1 MADIIFKID
10 HNKIF
15 NKPTANSIFYSI
27 KYSNQSLSPN
37 NTINYSF
44 INSTNDIIYVAVL
57 RIKESATQYYYAP
70 IIVSKNQDAVC
81 FNAKLNSTT
90 PQTVSSPAGS
100 VQFDGET
107 YYYGKVI
114 GASPYL
120 VSEAKN
126 PIIINIQDSSLYI
139 SEIDGNID
147 ISGDCIV
154 YQAQTTYNNTTS
166 EYDIDNIEDVVLDM
180 LADESKYT
188 FSKDKLLNIEY
199 LSQSSPNPNEIFYG
213 IVSNKGNVELLDID
227 NEILTL
233 VNDGTLKK
241 QDLKCSVYVNNN
253 LITKGIIVGKNYSI
267 KEKKLQIS
275 FTSGVDLL
283 SNISYD
289 RQYFSNLVYT
299 SKDSYETKEDI
310 SVYDLMID
318 LMSKSNI
325 QLFESNVD
333 FSDYAISYDFQKYT
347 IDNYL
352 KGLVIQYPYIKKDT
366 SLNVLN
372 HLCQLAQ
379 INFIEEGGNLKAINA
394 RPVYFDDIIVVPKS
408 KQYSKFDYSLI
419 PNNSKD
425 NIEIKTTLFQ
435 NEADGGYISDALIYN
450 DIMYI
455 GEYQN
460 YNGTTGTNN
469 GLNKEKYDDVGGLYP
484 VIPTGSTGE
493 SFYTW
498 FQFNYSFSPKE
509 TNEILDFR
517 REHALDMISIS
528 IKGKTVGGSQI
539 NINLQ
544 GSENILGEF
553 TILPY
558 HQVYQP
564 TAYEEIPNI
573 YEVVKDDVD
582 NVIKIRC
589 QINCGYATSK
599 LESIELKI
607 YGNDKYIVTNKDIL
621 FGNSNGN
628 NNMIIDNN
636 ELFEWDEISN
646 GNIVTSNFANN
657 ILDDYSKGIS
667 DGTITVSYGD
677 YYDKNGNKVVNG
689 EKGEIIK
696 VGSVIEVEGNDKI
709 WKVTGVN
716 LRKKGVPFIDLQVVE
731 TYKATVAISVN
742 IGLADCI
749 MKLNRIYSDNK
760 NATLG
765 EIPNDSILYL
775 NDIIK
780 INIIPTISIS
790 IGSISSTSGD
800 YSYIQASCSQRTYV
814 VGDLIEYN
822 GDVAEVTAVLNNS
835 FTIKVENNGEIY
847 NSANSSIQVENFDF
861 GVISSLKINNVD
873 YDNDSEYT
881 ILDNISISAVCLS
894 KENDFNVIYM
904 GDLDL
909 SFSSDDTTVLHLPI
923 EGFEELNASGTNYVK
938 MTGIINARNTGSY
951 TCLIDNK
958 YIQAGYTPLE
968 YIKFKVGDSLS
979 KDVTQSSSELGN
991 VKFELKPN
999 GTDMMNYINKAVFYP
1014 YGMAYARVYFGR
1026 IKNCKIVQ
1034 HK

>member
-44 INSTNDIIYVAVL
+44 INSTNDIVYVAVL
-57 RIKESATQYYYAP
+57 RIKESETQYYYAP
-70 IIVSKNQDAVC
+70 IIVSKNPDAVC

-100 VQFDGET
+100 VQFDGKT

-114 GASPYL
+114 GVSPYL

-166 EYDIDNIEDVVLDM
+166 EYAIDNIEDVVLSM
-180 LADESKYT
+180 LLDEDKYT
-188 FSKDKLLNIEY
+188 FSKGEILNLEY
-199 LSQSSPNPNEIFYG
+199 LSQSSPNPNELFYG
-213 IVSNKGNVELLDID
+213 IISNKGNVELLDID
-227 NEILTL
+227 NEVLNL
-233 VNDGTLKK
+233 VEDGIIKK
-241 QDLKCSVYVNNN
+241 QNLKCSLYINDNM
-253 LITKGIIVGKNYSI
+253 LTKGIVVGKNYSV
-267 KEKKLQIS
+267 KERKLKITFS
-275 FTSGVDLL
+275 SGVDLL
-283 SNISYD
+283 SNVSYD
-289 RQYFSNLVYT
+289 RKCFSNLVYT
-299 SKDSYETKEDI
+299 SKDSYETKEHI

-325 QLFESNVD
+325 PLFQGDINL
-333 FSDYAISYDFQKYT
+333 SDYAVSYDLQKQS
-347 IDNYL
+347 IENYL
-352 KGLVIQYPYIKKDT
+352 KGMIIQYPYINKDT

-372 HLCQLAQ
+372 KLCQLSQ

-394 RPVYFDDIIVVPKS
+394 RPLHFDNIISIPKS

-419 PNNSKD
+419 PNNAKD
-425 NIEIKTTLFQ
+425 NVQIDTTIFQ
-435 NEADGGYISDALIYN
+435 NEADGGYISNATIYN
-450 DIMYI
+450 DVLYI
-455 GEYQN
+455 GEYQI

-469 GLNKEKYDDVGGLYP
+469 GLNKEKYDVSGGLYP
-484 VIPTGSTGE
+484 VIPSGSAGE
-493 SFYTW
+493 EFYIW
-498 FQFNYSFSPKE
+498 FQFNYSFSPEE
-509 TNEILDFR
+509 TKEILDFR
-517 REHALDMISIS
+517 KEHALDMISLS
-528 IKGKTVGGSQI
+528 IKGKTSGGNQVT
-539 NINLQ
+539 INLQ
-544 GSENILGEF
+544 GYENVLGEF

-564 TAYEEIPNI
+564 TEYEEIPNI
-573 YEVVKDDVD
+573 YEVIKDDID

-607 YGNDKYIVTNKDIL
+607 YGDDKYIVTNKDIL

-628 NNMIIDNN
+628 NNVIIDNN

-657 ILDDYSKGIS
+657 ILDDYSKDIS

-677 YYDKNGNKVVNG
+677 YYDKNGNKVTNG

-696 VGSVIEVEGNDKI
+696 VGSIIEVEGNDKI

-716 LRKKGVPFIDLQVVE
+716 LRKKGVPFIDLQLVE
-731 TYKATVAISVN
+731 THKATVAISVN
-742 IGLADCI
+742 IGLTDCI

-780 INIIPTISIS
+780 INIIPTVSIS

-800 YSYIQASCSQRTYV
+800 YSYMQASCSQRTYV

-822 GDVAEVTAVLNNS
+822 GDVAEVTAVSNNS

-847 NSANSSIQVENFDF
+847 NSENSSIQVEDFDF

-881 ILDNISISAVCLS
+881 ILDDISISAVCLS

-909 SFSSDDTTVLHLPI
+909 SLSSDDTTVLHLSM
-923 EGFEELNASGTNYVK
+923 EGLEELNASGTNYVK

-951 TCLIDNK
+951 TCSIDDK
-958 YIQAGYTPLE
+958 YIQSGYTPLE

-979 KDVTQSSSELGN
+979 KIVTKSNSELGN

-999 GTDMMNYINKAVFYP
+999 GTDMMNYINKAVFYS
-1014 YGMAYARVYFGR
+1014 YGMSYARVYFGR